1 MSVKHSILVV
11 EDEKAIGEVLKLNLE
26 LDGFEVI
33 YLENGKDA
41 VSFVYDQDIDL
52 IIMDVMLPEMNGIEA
67 SQKIKKIR
75 PDLPIIIL
83 SALDQ
88 SIDRIKGLK
97 AGADDYV
104 NKPFNYE
111 ELLLRIQKQ
120 LNRNNSAFFD
130 SNTIKIGNSI
140 VHLASSTLRNSSNT
154 YNLNPKELAL
164 IKYLYE
170 NKNRVVSR
178 EELYAN
184 VWGYTSFPNSRTV
197 DNYISAIRKY
207 LTDEEE
213 RTEYI
218 LSERGIG
225 YKLLI

>member
-1 MSVKHSILVV
+1 M

-184 VWGYTSFPNSRTV
+184 VWGYTSFPHSRTV